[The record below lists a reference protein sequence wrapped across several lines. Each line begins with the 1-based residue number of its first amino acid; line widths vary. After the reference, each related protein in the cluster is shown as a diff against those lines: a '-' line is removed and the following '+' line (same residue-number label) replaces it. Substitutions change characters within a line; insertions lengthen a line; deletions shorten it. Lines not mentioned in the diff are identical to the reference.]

1 MSSSE
6 AVKPSYSRR
15 FLWLAAFIVVL
26 VGAYSAGWFY
36 LADRVAKEANDVIA
50 SLNRDGATAECTN
63 PQVRGYPFRLG
74 LYCDSLGYEDPS
86 RNVIATAGSLRTV
99 AQIYQPMHVLAELD
113 GPLRTAAPGMRP
125 LWFDWDK
132 LRASVRIARPL
143 PQRLSVEAEGLSTQ
157 TDPDDGDPVML
168 FSAARL
174 EGHLRPNGGDLD
186 WAGSFAGLQVD
197 PAAAGGR
204 TLPLLSGSGDA
215 TLKNGVQLIAAQ
227 AIGLRG
233 QSGTVRNLDLSSGP
247 NTGVALS
254 GTFSVGADGLL
265 DADLTITV
273 RDPKGVSA
281 ALATAFPEARDQ
293 ITTSFS
299 GLSMLGDTPTLP
311 LKISRGKA
319 VLGFIPLG
327 EIPPLS

>member
-1 MSSSE
+1 MSSS
-6 AVKPSYSRR
+6 AASARTYSRR

-36 LADRVAKEANDVIA
+36 LADRVAKGANAAIA
-50 SLNRDGATAECTN
+50 SLNRDGVTAECAN
-63 PQVRGYPFRLG
+63 PAVRGYPFRLG
-74 LYCDSLGYEDPS
+74 LYCDSLGYEDPA

-99 AQIYQPMHVLAELD
+99 AQIYEPMHVLAELD
-113 GPLRTAAPGMRP
+113 GPLRTVAPGMQP
-125 LWFDWDK
+125 LWLDWDK

-143 PQRLSVEAEGLSTQ
+143 PRRLSVEAEGLSIQ
-157 TDPDDGDPVML
+157 TDPDEGEPVIL
-168 FSAARL
+168 FSAAKV
-174 EGHLRPNGGDLD
+174 EGHLRPNGADLD

-204 TLPLLSGSGDA
+204 TLPVLSGSGDA
-215 TLKNGVQLIAAQ
+215 TLKDGVQLVEAKVRS
-227 AIGLRG
+227 LRG
-233 QSGTVRNLDLSSGP
+233 QSGTIRNLDLSTGP
-247 NTGVALS
+247 DTSVAVS

-265 DADLTITV
+265 DADLTIQM

-281 ALATAFPEARDQ
+281 ALSAAFPEAREQ
-293 ITTSFS
+293 IINGFS
-299 GLSMLGDTPTLP
+299 GLSMLGDAPTLP

-327 EIPPLS
+327 DVPPLS